1 MDFRVRPRDKTPKSG
16 VAHCKLSPSQESENE
31 QIQNQID
38 SHFFFDS
45 QGIVHKEFVPPRQT
59 VNQTFYREVLEKLR
73 KRVARVRPGIART
86 WMLHYDN
93 APCHTAVSINEFL
106 AEKGIPVFPHPPY
119 SPDLSPCDF
128 FLFPR
133 LKNHLKGRH
142 FGTVDN
148 IQKSVTDELKGI
160 PAEAFQHCYEQWKQR
175 LRRCVAAQGNYFE
188 GDNLDL

>member
-1 MDFRVRPRDKTPKSG
+1 MPKSR

-38 SHFFFDS
+38 VHLFFFYS
-45 QGIVHKEFVPPRQT
+45 QGIVHKEFVPPEQT
-59 VNQTFYREVLEKLR
+59 VNQTFYREVLERLR
-73 KRVARVRPGIART
+73 KRVALVRPGFART
-86 WMLHYDN
+86 WMLHHDN

-106 AEKGIPVFPHPPY
+106 VEENIPVLPQPPY

-133 LKNHLKGRH
+133 LKNHLKGHH
-142 FGTVDN
+142 FGTLDN

-160 PAEAFQHCYEQWKQR
+160 PAEAFQHCYEHWKHR